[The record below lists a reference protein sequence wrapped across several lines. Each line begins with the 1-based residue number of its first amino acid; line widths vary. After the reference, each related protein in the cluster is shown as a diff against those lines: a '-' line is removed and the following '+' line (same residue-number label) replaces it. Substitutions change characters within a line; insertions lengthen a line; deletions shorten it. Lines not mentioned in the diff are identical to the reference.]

1 MRIAFDATALPPALS
16 GAGNY
21 IVQLAGALSRLRTGD
36 RLFVIAKQADAWRF
50 DGWRDVELVIAPVRT
65 RPARLVWEQFGLP
78 RLLRQIDAD
87 LLHSPHYTMPL
98 AAVPAT
104 RVVTVHDMTFFL
116 YPEHHLRAK
125 TIFFR
130 RMIRAAA
137 ARADHLIAD
146 SDSTRHDAIR
156 LLHLA
161 PSSITTVHLGVDRR
175 FAPVTD
181 EARLD
186 AVCRRYGITHPFA
199 LSVSTIEPRKNL
211 VTAIRAVTRARRD
224 GTPWTLAVAGAAGW
238 GTGVVHAEL
247 ADERIADGVK
257 FLGFVANDDLPALYS
272 AADAFLYPSFYDG
285 FGLPPLEAMECGAPV
300 IVSNRSSMP
309 EIVGDAG
316 VLHDPEDDAAVAAAM
331 GVMLRDAEARERY
344 RKRGLA
350 RAAQFSW
357 EETARRT
364 HMVYAAACATRGGS
378 RGSSTR

>member
-1 MRIAFDATALPPALS
+1 M
-16 GAGNY
+16 
-21 IVQLAGALSRLRTGD
+21 
-36 RLFVIAKQADAWRF
+36 
-50 DGWRDVELVIAPVRT
+50 RT
-65 RPARLVWEQFGLP
+65 RPGRLAWEQIGLP
-78 RLLRQIDAD
+78 RLLRRINAD

-98 AAVPAT
+98 VGVAAT
-104 RVVTVHDMTFFL
+104 RVVTLHDMTFFL

-125 TIFFR
+125 AVFFR

-146 SDSTRHDAIR
+146 SDSTRRDAIR

-161 PSSITTVHLGVDRR
+161 PSSISTVHLGVDRR

-181 EARLD
+181 QVQLE

-224 GTPWTLAVAGAAGW
+224 GTLWTLAVAGAAGW
-238 GTGVVHAEL
+238 KTSPVQEEL
-247 ADERIADGVK
+247 ARSGVAAGVK

-272 AADAFLYPSFYDG
+272 AADAFLYPSLYEG
-285 FGLPPLEAMECGAPV
+285 FGLPPLEAMACGAPV

-309 EIVGDAG
+309 EIVGYAG
-316 VLHDPEDDAAVAAAM
+316 VLHEPEDDAAVAAAM
-331 GVMLRDAEARERY
+331 GLMLGDRDARAMY
-344 RKRGLA
+344 RRRALA

-364 HMVYAAACATRGGS
+364 HAVYQAVFMNRRSA
-378 RGSSTR
+378 